1 TSCRHTIRQSSTVLR
16 SRRRTALFPPN
27 AYWPAY
33 TAEYFACHKIFPR
46 QRRCSRDFLNRKRTP
61 SQPSSSQ
68 GSDDDATLLAKT
80 LAAVHH
86 GSPLTGADNRAP
98 GLGARQGTVD
108 LRARHLHR
116 SRLDS
121 ICHLAAVS
129 SSYRDQRRVEHCCP

>member
-1 TSCRHTIRQSSTVLR
+1 MKRGGTPSCRHTIRQSSTVLR

-33 TAEYFACHKIFPR
+33 TAEELACHKIFPR
-46 QRRCSRDFLNRKRTP
+46 RRRCSRDFLNRKRTP

-68 GSDDDATLLAKT
+68 GSDDDATLLAQP

-86 GSPLTGADNRAP
+86 RAPVTGPDDRAP

-108 LRARHLHR
+108 VRTRHLYR
-116 SRLDS
+116 AQLDP
-121 ICHLAAVS
+121 V
-129 SSYRDQRRVEHCCP
+129 